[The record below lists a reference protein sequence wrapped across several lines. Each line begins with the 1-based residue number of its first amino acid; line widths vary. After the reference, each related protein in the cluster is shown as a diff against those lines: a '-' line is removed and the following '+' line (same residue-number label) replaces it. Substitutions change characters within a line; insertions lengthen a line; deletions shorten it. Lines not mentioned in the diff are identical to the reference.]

1 MSSNDLANIIDKTFL
16 VLTIAIIAR
25 ALITWIPNIIDP
37 RGPIAEF
44 LFTITEPILAPI
56 RSVIPRMG
64 MFDLTPMIAI
74 ILLQVIRGV
83 LVDMV
88 LN

>member
-1 MSSNDLANIIDKTFL
+1 VSSNDLANIIDKTFL

-25 ALITWIPNIIDP
+25 ALITWVPNLIDP
-37 RGPIAEF
+37 RGGIAEF

-56 RSVIPRMG
+56 RSVMPRMG

-74 ILLQVIRGV
+74 ILLQVIRGILIKAV
-83 LVDMV
+83 AG
-88 LN
+88 

>member
-1 MSSNDLANIIDKTFL
+1 VSSNDLANIIDKTFL

>member
-1 MSSNDLANIIDKTFL
+1 VSSADLANIIDKTIL
-16 VLTIAIIAR
+16 VLTILIIAR

-37 RGPIAEF
+37 RGAIAEF

-64 MFDLTPMIAI
+64 FIDLTPMIAI
-74 ILLQVIRGV
+74 ILLQVIGQV
-83 LVDMV
+83 AIGYIQS
-88 LN
+88 

>member
-25 ALITWIPNIIDP
+25 ALITWIPNLIDP
-37 RGPIAEF
+37 RGAIAEF

-56 RSVIPRMG
+56 RSVMPRMG
-64 MFDLTPMIAI
+64 MFDFTPMIAI
-74 ILLQVIRGV
+74 ILLQVIRQV
-83 LVDMV
+83 LIEFIQS
-88 LN
+88 